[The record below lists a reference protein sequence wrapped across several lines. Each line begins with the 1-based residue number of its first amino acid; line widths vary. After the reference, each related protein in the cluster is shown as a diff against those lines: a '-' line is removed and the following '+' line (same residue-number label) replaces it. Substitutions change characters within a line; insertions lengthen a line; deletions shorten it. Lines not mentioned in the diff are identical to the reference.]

1 MDLTRTFIAKL
12 VAPSLIMQL
21 TPLTARKSRVTTKL
35 QTLVQ
40 NAKEKFLKTRK
51 SWQRNSLFTKAVSH
65 VSAVIWHWILDPFMR
80 TLLEVYFAKIVM
92 WTGILVARILIWQGQ
107 ILQVAKIQ
115 FLQNFQKMKTKL
127 LLVSDANPKFMRLKR
142 FKSKPD
148 CITFIAWNVMNVKS
162 NWNQP
167 LSWRQGT
174 GKNMYVASLFSW
186 IFSWNLSQCL
196 IFPLFKIKYNFP
208 D

>member
-21 TPLTARKSRVTTKL
+21 TPLTAQKSRVTMKL

-40 NAKEKFLKTRK
+40 NAKGKCLKTRK

-80 TLLEVYFAKIVM
+80 TLLEKYFAKIVM
-92 WTGILVARILIWQGQ
+92 LTGILVARILIWQEQ
-107 ILQVAKIQ
+107 TLQVEKIQ
-115 FLQNFQKMKTKL
+115 LVQNFQKMTKF
-127 LLVSDANPKFMRLKR
+127 LLVSDANPKCMRLKR
-142 FKSKPD
+142 FKSKME
-148 CITFIAWNVMNVKS
+148 CITFIAWNVMIVKNS
-162 NWNQP
+162 WNQP

-174 GKNMYVASLFSW
+174 GNNRF
-186 IFSWNLSQCL
+186 
-196 IFPLFKIKYNFP
+196 FPFFRETKSMTIGISKKRS
-208 D
+208 